1 MPLEKTQD
9 LTEILWISMSEII
22 FFTVS
27 DLGKLK
33 VLRISMI
40 DIVFVIQD
48 VKNVRSSEI
57 LRILNTVS
65 L

>member
-1 MPLEKTQD
+1 
-9 LTEILWISMSEII
+9 MSEIV

-40 DIVFVIQD
+40 DIVFSPRLVNMGKRKIFRNPKD
-48 VKNVRSSEI
+48 SHYGKSLRSSH
-57 LRILNTVS
+57 
-65 L
+65 

>member
-1 MPLEKTQD
+1 
-9 LTEILWISMSEII
+9 MSEIV

-48 VKNVRSSEI
+48 VNIGKRKI
-57 LRILNTVS
+57 F
-65 L
+65 